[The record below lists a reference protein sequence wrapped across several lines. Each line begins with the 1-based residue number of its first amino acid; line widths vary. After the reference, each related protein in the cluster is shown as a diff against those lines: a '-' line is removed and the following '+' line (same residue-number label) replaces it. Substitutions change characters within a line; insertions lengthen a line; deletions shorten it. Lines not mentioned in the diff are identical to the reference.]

1 MPAVNALVPVTHD
14 KMASMIECTPENASD
29 DMIENPY
36 IIEALR
42 VLPVKGYRSAIGNV
56 WNAVVD
62 DLRNKI
68 IHRSLP
74 LFNKAVQLKREVKCY
89 EDFQNFVNDDDL
101 IEGAREIGVI
111 RWEAAKILKHAK
123 ETSPTPSTATPAV
136 QSASAIKAWRCSM
149 TACGMCW
156 PSRTRPKWWTST
168 TT

>member
-1 MPAVNALVPVTHD
+1 MPTVKALVPVTHD
-14 KMASMIECTPENASD
+14 KMAALIECTLDKVRD

-74 LFNKAVQLKREVKCY
+74 LFNKAVQLKRNVKSY
-89 EDFQNFVNDDDL
+89 EDFQNFVNDDDR
-101 IEGAREIGVI
+101 IDGAREIGVI
-111 RWEAAKILKHAK
+111 GDKLAA
-123 ETSPTPSTATPAV
+123 
-136 QSASAIKAWRCSM
+136 
-149 TACGMCW
+149 
-156 PSRTRPKWWTST
+156 
-168 TT
+168 